1 MADNNR
7 LQIAE
12 LDFDTIKTNLKTYL
26 QQQTEFLDY
35 DFEGAGI
42 NVLINLLAYNTHYNA
57 FYLNMVANES
67 FLDTALL
74 RDSVVSHAKT
84 LGYVPYSST
93 AATAIVN
100 VTVDS
105 GTSTIDTA
113 TIPKGYIFLSRTIDN
128 QSYIFTVMNTATVTK
143 SGTNYYFENLE
154 IKEGNLISYD
164 FTQNDI
170 SNPKAIFELPES
182 EIDMNTIKVSVVPSS
197 GNTQTTVYN
206 EVTEIL
212 DISDTSAVFFKQESR
227 SGKYKIYF
235 GDDVIGKKLN
245 DGAVVTVTYLVTSG
259 STANKAY
266 GFTAA
271 GTINSSSA
279 ITVEDVSAAAGGSDR
294 EPISSIKYNSVS
306 QFSTQNRL
314 VTFKDYESYITK
326 SYPSL
331 SSISVWG
338 GETEIPPVY
347 GKVYISIKPKDDYYI
362 SDKEKERILKDI
374 VNPKSIVSIA
384 SEFRDPEYLYI
395 LINSYVQYDPKK
407 TNLTK
412 GTLKTNIKDAIL
424 NYRDLY
430 LNKFSSKFVTSKIQ
444 EFIDNSSVN
453 SIIGSNIT
461 IRLEK
466 RFLPTLTESK
476 NYKIEFN
483 AELRRGTIINKLR
496 STSFNV
502 YDINGVERIVTLDE
516 IPQSYSGITSIEVK
530 NPGTGYTTTPTI
542 TITGDGTGAEAT
554 AVVVGGAIRSI
565 TITNRGIDY
574 TRAIVTI
581 SGGNGYSASAAAIVD
596 GSVGV
601 LRTIYYDSDAQR
613 QIVDSDVGTI
623 DYTNGILDILD
634 INILSVNSTDGYI
647 RLSLESEKGIV
658 ETIRNTIITIDEDD
672 VTSITSDLVE
682 STF

>member
-26 QQQTEFLDY
+26 QQQNEFLDY
-35 DFEGAGI
+35 DFDGAGI

-84 LGYVPYSST
+84 LGYIPYSTT
-93 AATAIVN
+93 AATAVIN

-105 GTSTIDTA
+105 GNSTVDTA
-113 TIPKGYIFLSRTIDN
+113 TIPKGYVFLSSQLDN
-128 QSYIFTVMNTATVTK
+128 ESYNFTVMNTTTVTK
-143 SGTNYYFENLE
+143 SGNNYYFENLE

-164 FTQNDI
+164 FTQNNS
-170 SNPKAIFELPES
+170 SNPKSIFELPDPG
-182 EIDMNTIKVSVVPSS
+182 IDASTIKVSVVPSS
-197 GNTQTTVYN
+197 GNTQTTIYN

-212 DISDTSAVFFKQESR
+212 DVDDTSTIFFKQESQGGR
-227 SGKYKIYF
+227 YKIYF

-259 STANKAY
+259 PVANKSS
-266 GFTAA
+266 GFSA
-271 GTINSSSA
+271 SSSIGNSIL
-279 ITVEDVSAAAGGSDR
+279 ITVEDVSVAAGSSNR
-294 EPISSIKYNSVS
+294 ESVNSIKYNSVS

-326 SYPSL
+326 NYPSL

-338 GETEIPPVY
+338 GEDEIPPVY
-347 GKVYISIKPKDDYYI
+347 GKVYISIKPKVNYYL
-362 SDKEKERILKDI
+362 SEQEKQKILDEI
-374 VNPKSIVSIA
+374 VTPKSIVSIK

-407 TNLTK
+407 TNLTE
-412 GTLKTNIKDAIL
+412 GSLKTNIKNAII

-430 LNKFSSKFVTSKIQ
+430 LDKFSSKFVTSKIQ
-444 EFIDNSSVN
+444 DFVDNTNVN
-453 SIIGSNIT
+453 SIIGSKIT
-461 IRLEK
+461 VKLEK
-466 RFLPTLTESK
+466 RFLPTLEKSK

-483 AELRRGTIINKLR
+483 AELRRGTVINKLS
-496 STSFNV
+496 STSFSV
-502 YDINGVERIVTLDE
+502 YDSDSVERTVTFDE
-516 IPQSYSGITSIEVK
+516 IPQSYSGITSIEIK

-542 TITGDGTGAEAT
+542 TITGDGTGAEAE
-554 AVVVGGAIRSI
+554 AIVVGGSIRSI
-565 TITNRGIDY
+565 NITNRGIDY
-574 TRAIVTI
+574 TRAVITI
-581 SGGNGYSASAAAIVD
+581 SGGNGYGAIASAIVD
-596 GSVGV
+596 GSIGT
-601 LRTIYYDSDAQR
+601 LRTVYYDSDAQR

-623 DYTNGILDILD
+623 DYTNGVINIYD

-647 RLSLESEKGIV
+647 RLSLESEKGII
-658 ETIRNTIITIDEDD
+658 ETIRNTIITIDDDD
-672 VTSITSDLVE
+672 VTSITVDLVQ
-682 STF
+682 STY